1 MKKALL
7 LSVVASSMIM
17 AGGDIA
23 PVEPA
28 VEAPAEVAS
37 WEFSGTGVVYYQ
49 TNDMIPGTVA
59 TLGGA
64 TGGDLFSQ
72 DTSAADAGIQLRAT
86 NADVFAG
93 IGAGVEVSGLTTLNL
108 ENWMV
113 SDVMQSTGNGEGVLG
128 GTNDVDDVTDGG
140 WISQAYLTYGFG
152 NTSIKAGRQE
162 LPKGLSPFAFSEDWN
177 VFKNTFDAV
186 LVVNSD
192 LPDTTLVGA
201 WVAGANYNA
210 MGVLS
215 PLGNA
220 MPSVA
225 PIFLNNIT
233 DFNSLN
239 EDRGVWM
246 LTAQNKSI
254 ANLTLTGSY
263 YFANEFLTDDNLNI
277 LWGDAQYDASSFN
290 VGIQG
295 GTVMHD
301 AFDSYGDDI
310 VAFGA
315 KVGAELAGANL
326 MAAYANVNDG
336 GAPGVMGMF
345 NIGGTTSAL
354 YTDLLSDQLL
364 NAPLMAMTRFDMDKF
379 VVKGSMDALGGNI
392 AAAYGYTD
400 MNSYDG
406 DLNEFNLA
414 YSTNI
419 TDGLAATV
427 AYAYLSADADDMDED
442 INVVRVVATYN
453 F

>member
-23 PVEPA
+23 PVEPV
-28 VEAPAEVAS
+28 VETPAPAAS
-37 WEFSGTGVVYYQ
+37 GWEFSGTGVVYYQ
-49 TNDMIPGTVA
+49 TVDVE
-59 TLGGA
+59 
-64 TGGDLFSQ
+64 DYSLFDQES
-72 DTSAADAGIQLRAT
+72 SAADAGIQLRAT
-86 NADVFAG
+86 NSDVVAG
-93 IGAGVEVSGLTTLNL
+93 IGAGVEVSGLATLNL

-113 SDVMQSTGNGEGVLG
+113 SNVMQGTANGGDL
-128 GTNDVDDVTDGG
+128 DDMTDGG

-162 LPKGLSPFAFSEDWN
+162 LPKALSPFAYSEDWN

-201 WVAGANYNA
+201 WVAGANHNA
-210 MGVLS
+210 FGA
-215 PLGNA
+215 G
-220 MPSVA
+220 
-225 PIFLNNIT
+225 NNIT

-239 EDRGVWM
+239 DERGVFM

-263 YFANEFLTDDNLNI
+263 YFANEYVTSDNLNI

-301 AFDSYGDDI
+301 AFDTYAEGDL

-315 KVGAELAGANL
+315 KVGAEFNGINV

-336 GAPGVMGMF
+336 GLDTTPTGANAEGMF

-354 YTDLLSDQLL
+354 YTDLVADQLIGVE
-364 NAPLMAMTRFDMDKF
+364 ARYDMDKF
-379 VVKGSMDALGGNI
+379 VVKGHMDALGGTI
-392 AAAYGYTD
+392 GAAYGYTD
-400 MNSYDG
+400 FNTYD
-406 DLNEFNLA
+406 DELNEFDLT
-414 YSTNI
+414 YTTNI
-419 TDGLAATV
+419 AGSVDLTAAYVYLDTD
-427 AYAYLSADADDMDED
+427 SDEYD
-442 INVVRVVATYN
+442 GVSVVRVIGSYN

>member
-23 PVEPA
+23 PVEPV
-28 VEAPAEVAS
+28 VEAPAEVAG
-37 WEFSGTGVVYYQ
+37 WEFSGTAKVYYQ
-49 TNDMIPGTVA
+49 TAGQDVTSTEKYMGDVVYSGSYENDI
-59 TLGGA
+59 
-64 TGGDLFSQ
+64 FKQES
-72 DTSAADAGIQLRAT
+72 SAADFGLQLRAT
-86 NADVFAG
+86 NSDLIAG
-93 IGAGVEVSGLTTLNL
+93 IGAGVEVSGLSTLNL

-113 SDVMQSTGNGEGVLG
+113 SNVMQ
-128 GTNDVDDVTDGG
+128 GTANDGDIDDLTDGG
-140 WISQAYLTYGFG
+140 WISQMYLTYGFG

-192 LPDTTLVGA
+192 LPDTALVGA
-201 WVAGANYNA
+201 WVAGANFNA
-210 MGVLS
+210 FGA
-215 PLGNA
+215 G
-220 MPSVA
+220 
-225 PIFLNNIT
+225 NNIT

-239 EDRGVWM
+239 DEKGVWM

-263 YFANEFLTDDNLNI
+263 YFADDFLGDSLNI

-301 AFDSYGDDI
+301 AFADDI

-315 KVGAELAGANL
+315 KVGAELAGAHV
-326 MAAYANVNDG
+326 MAAYSNVNDG
-336 GAPGVMGMF
+336 GVDLDLDGDPDIGGIF

-354 YTDLLSDQLL
+354 YTDLLSDQVSNGL
-364 NAPLMAMTRFDMDKF
+364 LMAYTRFDMDKF
-379 VVKGSMDALGGNI
+379 VVKGNMDALGGNI
-392 AAAYGYTD
+392 SAAYGYTD
-400 MNSYDG
+400 FDTWNG
-406 DLNEFNLA
+406 DLNEFNLG
-414 YSTNI
+414 YTTNI
-419 TDGLAATV
+419 TDALNLNV
-427 AYAYLSADADDMDED
+427 AYAYIAADLTEIDGDYSYNED
-442 INVVRVVATYN
+442 AEMNVVRVIATYN

>member
-23 PVEPA
+23 PVEPV
-28 VEAPAEVAS
+28 VEAPAEVAG

-49 TNDMIPGTVA
+49 TSDVFDGS
-59 TLGGA
+59 
-64 TGGDLFSQ
+64 LFKQ
-72 DTSAADAGIQLRAT
+72 DSSAADFGLQLRAT
-86 NADVFAG
+86 NSDLIAG
-93 IGAGVEVSGLTTLNL
+93 IGAGVEVSGLSTLNL

-113 SDVMQSTGNGEGVLG
+113 SNVMQGTGNAAAIGWG
-128 GTNDVDDVTDGG
+128 NDIDDVTDGG
-140 WISQAYLTYGFG
+140 WISQMYLTYGFG

-162 LPKGLSPFAFSEDWN
+162 LPKALSPFAFSEDWN

-201 WVAGANYNA
+201 WVAGANFNGFGAGY
-210 MGVLS
+210 
-215 PLGNA
+215 
-220 MPSVA
+220 
-225 PIFLNNIT
+225 NIT

-239 EDRGVWM
+239 DDRGVWM

-263 YFANEFLTDDNLNI
+263 YYADDFLGDSLNI
-277 LWGDAQYDASSFN
+277 LWGDAQYDADAFN

-301 AFDSYGDDI
+301 AFEPFGDDI

-315 KVGAELAGANL
+315 KVGAELAGAHV
-326 MAAYANVNDG
+326 MAAYSNVNDG
-336 GAPGVMGMF
+336 GAPGVVGVF

-354 YTDLLSDQLL
+354 YTDLLSDQLV
-364 NAPLMAMTRFDMDKF
+364 NFPLMGLTRFDMDKF
-379 VVKGSMDALGGNI
+379 VAKGHMDALGGTI
-392 AAAYGYTD
+392 SAAYGYTD
-400 MNSYDG
+400 FDTFDG
-406 DLNEFNLA
+406 DLNEFNLG
-414 YSTNI
+414 YTTNI
-419 TDGLAATV
+419 TDALNLNV
-427 AYAYLSADADDMDED
+427 AYAYLSADVDEMDED
-442 INVVRVVATYN
+442 GNVVRVIATYN

>member
-23 PVEPA
+23 PVEPV
-28 VEAPAEVAS
+28 VETPAPVVS
-37 WEFSGTGVVYYQ
+37 GWEFSGTGVVYYQ
-49 TNDMIPGTVA
+49 TNDLVPGTVA
-59 TLGGA
+59 TLHGA
-64 TGGDLFSQ
+64 TGGDLFDQ
-72 DTSAADAGIQLRAT
+72 DTSAADAGIQLRAM
-86 NADVFAG
+86 NADVIAG
-93 IGAGVEVSGLTTLNL
+93 IGAGVEVSGLATLGL

-113 SDVMQSTGNGEGVLG
+113 SDVMQSTGNGAGVLG

-162 LPKGLSPFAFSEDWN
+162 LPKALSPFAFSEDWN

-201 WVAGANYNA
+201 WVYGANYNA

-215 PLGNA
+215 PVGNA
-220 MPSVA
+220 IPSVN
-225 PIFLNNIT
+225 PLFLNNLT

-239 EDRGVWM
+239 DDRGVWM
-246 LTAQNKSI
+246 LTVQNKSI
-254 ANLTLTGSY
+254 ANLTLTGSWY
-263 YFANEFLTDDNLNI
+263 YANEFITTDDLNV

-301 AFDSYGDDI
+301 AFPHDDI

-315 KVGAELAGANL
+315 KVGAELAGAHL
-326 MAAYANVNDG
+326 MAAYSNVNDG
-336 GAPGVMGMF
+336 GLMGAAAGMF

-354 YTDLLSDQLL
+354 YTDLLSDQLG
-364 NAPLMAMTRFDMDKF
+364 NFPLHGITRFDMDKF
-379 VVKGSMDALGGNI
+379 VVKGHMDALGGTI
-392 AAAYGYTD
+392 SAAYGYTD
-400 MNSYDG
+400 FGAWDG
-406 DLNEFNLA
+406 DLNEFNVG
-414 YSTNI
+414 YGINI
-419 TDGLAATV
+419 TDGLNVNA
-427 AYAYLSADADDMDED
+427 AYAYVSADTAPVDED
-442 INVVRVVATYN
+442 VNVVRVIATYN

>member
-23 PVEPA
+23 PVEPV
-28 VEAPAEVAS
+28 VETPAPAAS
-37 WEFSGTGVVYYQ
+37 GWEFSGTGVVYYQ
-49 TNDMIPGTVA
+49 TSDAIPGTVA
-59 TLGGA
+59 LLSGGSI
-64 TGGDLFSQ
+64 DDSLFAQ
-72 DTSAADAGIQLRAT
+72 DTSFADAGIQLRAT
-86 NADVFAG
+86 NNDVVAG
-93 IGAGVEVSGLTTLNL
+93 IGAGVEVSGLATLNL

-113 SDVMQSTGNGEGVLG
+113 SDVMQSTGNGAGVLG

-162 LPKGLSPFAFSEDWN
+162 LPKALSPFAFSEDWN

-201 WVAGANYNA
+201 WVAGANYNS

-215 PLGNA
+215 PVGH
-220 MPSVA
+220 
-225 PIFLNNIT
+225 LNNIT

-239 EDRGVWM
+239 DERGVWM

-263 YFANEFLTDDNLNI
+263 YFANEFITDDNLNI

-290 VGIQG
+290 VGVQG

-301 AFDSYGDDI
+301 AFDAYGDDI

-315 KVGAELAGANL
+315 KVGAELAGAHL

-354 YTDLLSDQLL
+354 YTDLLSDQLA
-364 NAPLMAMTRFDMDKF
+364 NGPLTGYTRFDMDKF
-379 VVKGSMDALGGNI
+379 VVKGHMDALGGTI

-400 MNSYDG
+400 MNAFDG
-406 DLNEFNLA
+406 DLNEFNLG
-414 YSTNI
+414 YSVNV
-419 TDGLAATV
+419 TDGLGLNV
-427 AYAYLSADADDMDED
+427 AYAYLSADIEELDDDA
-442 INVVRVVATYN
+442 NVVRVVATYN

>member
-23 PVEPA
+23 PVEPV
-28 VEAPAEVAS
+28 VETPAPAAS
-37 WEFSGTGVVYYQ
+37 GWEFSGTGVVYYQ
-49 TNDMIPGTVA
+49 TADAFDGS
-59 TLGGA
+59 
-64 TGGDLFSQ
+64 LFEQES
-72 DTSAADAGIQLRAT
+72 SAADAGIQLRAT
-86 NADVFAG
+86 NSDVVAG
-93 IGAGVEVSGLTTLNL
+93 IGAGVEVSGLATLNL

-113 SDVMQSTGNGEGVLG
+113 SNVMQGTANGGDL
-128 GTNDVDDVTDGG
+128 DDMTDGG

-162 LPKGLSPFAFSEDWN
+162 LPKALSPFAFSEDWN

-201 WVAGANYNA
+201 WVAGANFNGFGAGY
-210 MGVLS
+210 
-215 PLGNA
+215 
-220 MPSVA
+220 
-225 PIFLNNIT
+225 NIT

-239 EDRGVWM
+239 DERGVFM

-290 VGIQG
+290 VGVQG

-301 AFDSYGDDI
+301 AFDAFGDDI

-315 KVGAELAGANL
+315 KVGAELAGAHL

-354 YTDLLSDQLL
+354 YTDLLSDQLV
-364 NAPLMAMTRFDMDKF
+364 NFPLMGLTRFDMDKF
-379 VVKGSMDALGGNI
+379 VVKGHMDALGGTI

-400 MNSYDG
+400 MNAFDG
-406 DLNEFNLA
+406 DLNEFNLG
-414 YSTNI
+414 YSVNV
-419 TDGLAATV
+419 TDGLGLNV
-427 AYAYLSADADDMDED
+427 AYAYLSADVEDLDED
-442 INVVRVVATYN
+442 ANVIRVIATYN

>member
-23 PVEPA
+23 PVEPV
-28 VEAPAEVAS
+28 VETPAPAAS
-37 WEFSGTGVVYYQ
+37 GWEFSGTGVVYYQ
-49 TNDMIPGTVA
+49 TSDAIPGTVA
-59 TLGGA
+59 LLSGGSI
-64 TGGDLFSQ
+64 DDSLFAQ
-72 DTSAADAGIQLRAT
+72 DTSFADAGIQLRAT
-86 NADVFAG
+86 NNDVVAG
-93 IGAGVEVSGLTTLNL
+93 IGAGVEVSGLATLNL

-113 SDVMQSTGNGEGVLG
+113 SDVMQSTGTSG
-128 GTNDVDDVTDGG
+128 DVDDMTDGG

-162 LPKGLSPFAFSEDWN
+162 LPKALSPFAFSEDWN

-210 MGVLS
+210 MGVLNYAQTMFM
-215 PLGNA
+215 G
-220 MPSVA
+220 PS
-225 PIFLNNIT
+225 LNNIT

-239 EDRGVWM
+239 DERGVWM

-263 YFANEFLTDDNLNI
+263 YFANEFITDDNLNI

-290 VGIQG
+290 VGVQG

-301 AFDSYGDDI
+301 AFADDI

-315 KVGAELAGANL
+315 KVGAELAGAHL

-336 GAPGVMGMF
+336 GAFGAAAGMF

-354 YTDLLSDQLL
+354 YTDLLSDQLA
-364 NAPLMAMTRFDMDKF
+364 NFPLHGITRFDMDKF
-379 VVKGSMDALGGNI
+379 VAKGHMDALGGTI

-400 MNSYDG
+400 MNAWNG
-406 DLNEFNLA
+406 DLNEFNLG
-414 YSTNI
+414 YSVNV
-419 TDGLAATV
+419 TDGLGLNV
-427 AYAYLSADADDMDED
+427 AYAYLSADIDNEDED